1 MYENKCSKVGVALF
15 LNFPISTDVNS
26 FAKRHLPFWRQIAAV
41 VVVAD
46 AAAAAVV
53 ARVHITL
60 KWGGFKWAGGLGTQQ
75 VTPTY
80 FVFATSREH
89 I

>member
-1 MYENKCSKVGVALF
+1 VKQGRWVSLF

-41 VVVAD
+41 VVVVVV
-46 AAAAAVV
+46 AAAAVV
-53 ARVHITL
+53 VVRVHITF

-75 VTPTY
+75 VTPTC
-80 FVFATSREH
+80 FGFATSRTH